1 MKERKSG
8 KAKSGGWKRRFETSA
23 FFRHIVK
30 AEAKLSQRWNAISVK
45 RVAVDLS
52 PNQDGSEMR
61 TIDKKRPIGLFLSL
75 GLALL
80 VFACCF
86 IPLNY
91 RAVFWNPTSFW
102 TAIRALFTPNP
113 LRTKTWEGWW
123 AYSWKEFTTEFAH
136 LFYVCFL
143 GTVLGALIA
152 IPVYYLCAH
161 NVTRS
166 PWIHQPVRIF
176 NDFLRTIPI
185 FLIGLLISQIFSTG
199 NSINSVLTIAVFTL
213 GVMYQMMYE
222 YIETLEMSPFEGIRS
237 CGGNNLQCVNLG
249 LHPEV
254 KPMFFAYF
262 IYSLEINIRA
272 SVILS
277 YVGFGGYVKT
287 LQNNI
292 DTGYYDW
299 AGAMLIP
306 LFLVV
311 VILQFAS
318 NTLARKLR

>member
-1 MKERKSG
+1 MKDETVSG
-8 KAKSGGWKRRFETSA
+8 VKKRNPIVRFFIHSKKRYSA
-23 FFRHIVK
+23 WWEK
-30 AEAKLSQRWNAISVK
+30 ISTKHVE
-45 RVAVDLS
+45 VDLS
-52 PNQDGSEMR
+52 LNQDGSMMR
-61 TIDKKRPIGLFLSL
+61 SIAKKRPIGLIAGLL
-75 GLALL
+75 LALVL
-80 VFACCF
+80 FACCF

-91 RAVFWNPTSFW
+91 RTVFWNPTSFW
-102 TAIRALFTPNP
+102 SAIKALFTPNP
-113 LRTKTWEGWW
+113 LRTKTTEGWW
-123 AYSWKEFTTEFAH
+123 LYSWKEFTTEFAH

-143 GTVLGALIA
+143 GTVLGALVA

-185 FLIGLLISQIFSTG
+185 FLIGLFISQIFSTG

-237 CGGNNLQCVNLG
+237 CGGTNLQCVNVG

-292 DTGYYDW
+292 DMGYYDW
-299 AGAMLIP
+299 AGAMLVP
-306 LFLVV
+306 LFIVV
-311 VILQFAS
+311 VILQFTS